1 MRLLD
6 AYVECTFLLNVLLRL
21 GNLFVPCIL
30 LDRFFFFYSGWNWTV
45 STDSQASTWC
55 VDVIWSTLSCLYITR
70 AVYSCVQRIFL
81 QFPMI
86 STVVHGTNSL
96 LVAFHTETFPRLLE
110 MQATLGQQ
118 DESCSLRH
126 FPWIAWRHLLHG
138 ALSIVD
144 LVWELRRLY
153 SMTPVARKLPW

>member
-1 MRLLD
+1 MRMLNALFRWMCCIGW
-6 AYVECTFLLNVLLRL
+6 VTFLFHAYYLTV
-21 GNLFVPCIL
+21 
-30 LDRFFFFYSGWNWTV
+30 FYSGWNWTV

-55 VDVIWSTLSCLYITR
+55 VDVIWSILSCLYITR

-96 LVAFHTETFPRLLE
+96 LVAFHTEIFPRLLE

-126 FPWIAWRHLLHG
+126 FPWIACRHLLHG
-138 ALSIVD
+138 ALSIVLIWSWNTWGCIVYD
-144 LVWELRRLY
+144 T
-153 SMTPVARKLPW
+153 SC